1 MKLIKNYVVFIMK
14 RLLLIL
20 ILTLNFQS
28 WSKANDITELEIEG
42 ISIGDTL
49 LKLISKSDIKSNMVL
64 LYKSKK
70 FSTIAY
76 YDSQIYE
83 MVQFSFMTDDDNFIV
98 HGITGKLFFENN
110 MKRCKKKQK
119 QISKSIKEIIGSY
132 TEYYPLR
139 EQIRKADPSGKS
151 IMYTEAF
158 LFSDQ
163 WSMVQIYC
171 TDWSDDFEKDYDD
184 ELKISIW
191 SETFSKFLEYEAY

>member
-1 MKLIKNYVVFIMK
+1 FS
-14 RLLLIL
+14 
-20 ILTLNFQS
+20 FQS
-28 WSKANDITELEIEG
+28 WSKGDDITELEIEG

-49 LKLISKSDIKSNMVL
+49 LKLINKSDIKSNMVQ

-76 YDSQIYE
+76 YDSQIYD
-83 MVQFSFMTDDDNFIV
+83 MVQFSFLTNDDNFIV
-98 HGITGKLFFENN
+98 HDIEGKLFFENN
-110 MKRCKKKQK
+110 IEDCKKKQK
-119 QISKSIKEIIGSY
+119 LISKSIKEIIGSY
-132 TEYYPLR
+132 TEYYPVQ
-139 EQIRKADPSGKS
+139 EQVRQSDPSGKS

-171 TDWSDDFEKDYDD
+171 TDWSDDFEKDWDD

-191 SETFSKFLEYEAY
+191 SETFSKFLEHEAYK

>member
-1 MKLIKNYVVFIMK
+1 MKIFISI
-14 RLLLIL
+14 LIL
-20 ILTLNFQS
+20 IFGFQS
-28 WSKANDITELEIEG
+28 LIKAESITELEIEG

-49 LKLISKSDIKSNMVL
+49 LKLTSKSDIKSNMVQ

-70 FSTIAY
+70 FSTIPY
-76 YDSQIYE
+76 YDSQIYD

-98 HGITGKLFFENN
+98 HDIEGKLFFENN
-110 MKRCKKKQK
+110 IKRCKKKQK

-132 TEYYPLR
+132 TEYYPIS

-151 IMYTEAF
+151 IMYSEAF

-171 TDWSDDFEKDYDD
+171 TDWSDDLDYDD